1 MAANSRLA
9 VGLHALT
16 VLAYRA
22 PDVLRSEDIAFS
34 VRTNP
39 VVIRRVLARLHRAG
53 LVESIRG
60 KTGGFKLARNPKKIT
75 GLDVYRALE
84 PGGLF
89 AQHAR
94 APEPRCE
101 VSCAMKDLLEHAFR
115 GVDQAVEQRLGRI
128 TIAALASEV

>member
-16 VLAYRA
+16 VIAHRA

-53 LVESIRG
+53 LVQSIRG
-60 KTGGFKLARNPKKIT
+60 KAGGFKLARDPKKIT
-75 GLDVYRALE
+75 GLDRFWA
-84 PGGLF
+84 
-89 AQHAR
+89 
-94 APEPRCE
+94 
-101 VSCAMKDLLEHAFR
+101 
-115 GVDQAVEQRLGRI
+115 
-128 TIAALASEV
+128 

>member
-16 VLAYRA
+16 AIAFRA
-22 PDVLRSEDIAFS
+22 PDVVRSEDIAWS

-39 VVIRRVLARLHRAG
+39 VVIRRVLARLTRAG
-53 LVESIRG
+53 LVKSIRG
-60 KTGGFKLARNPKKIT
+60 KTGGFKLARDPKKIT

-89 AQHAR
+89 AQHAA
-94 APEPRCE
+94 APEPSCP
-101 VSCAMKDLLEHAFR
+101 VSCAMEDLLARTFR
-115 GVDQAVEQRLGRI
+115 EADRAVEQRLARI
-128 TIAALASEV
+128 TIAGLASEV

>member
-22 PDVLRSEDIAFS
+22 PSVLRSEDIAFS

-39 VVIRRVLARLHRAG
+39 VVIRRVLARLARGG

-60 KTGGFKLARNPKKIT
+60 KTGGFKLARDPKEIT

-101 VSCAMKDLLEHAFR
+101 VSRAMKDLLDHTFR
-115 GVDQAVEQRLGRI
+115 GLDQAVEQRLRRI
-128 TIAALASEV
+128 TIAALASDV

>member
-9 VGLHALT
+9 VALHAIT
-16 VLAYRA
+16 VLAFRA

-39 VVIRRVLARLHRAG
+39 VVIRRVLGRLVHAG
-53 LVESIRG
+53 LVQSIRG
-60 KTGGFKLARNPKKIT
+60 KTGGFKLARDPRRIT
-75 GLDVYRALE
+75 ALDVYRAVE

-94 APEPRCE
+94 GPEPRCE
-101 VSCAMKDLLEHAFR
+101 VSCAMKDVLGETFR
-115 GVDQAVEQRLGRI
+115 EVDQAVEHRLGRI